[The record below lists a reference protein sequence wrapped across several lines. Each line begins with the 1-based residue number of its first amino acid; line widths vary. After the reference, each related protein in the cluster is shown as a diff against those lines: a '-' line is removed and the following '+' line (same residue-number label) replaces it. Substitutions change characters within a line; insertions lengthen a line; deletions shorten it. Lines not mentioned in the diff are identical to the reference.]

1 MHCCWHN
8 HCILLC
14 VRVRACVCMCASVCV
29 VQETRYSSFF
39 HSRERQVFSFAHNKN
54 SDAHKLSNT
63 LTHIH
68 TAKRQTIAGLV
79 CTDLPFGPPE
89 RIGALK
95 YRNFV
100 TTLSQTRTY
109 NPPDSRFSVC
119 VCVCVRF
126 CFGATLPVNCIE
138 HWVSAPLQ
146 PSSFSFWRVH
156 LIPPDVNTP
165 HYHHHGGPIPPDRQS
180 AGEGKVHACACV
192 CVRACNWNVF
202 AFVCGCALWPS

>member
-68 TAKRQTIAGLV
+68 TAQRQTIAGLV

-119 VCVCVRF
+119 
-126 CFGATLPVNCIE
+126 
-138 HWVSAPLQ
+138 
-146 PSSFSFWRVH
+146 
-156 LIPPDVNTP
+156 
-165 HYHHHGGPIPPDRQS
+165 
-180 AGEGKVHACACV
+180 ACV
-192 CVRACNWNVF
+192 CAFLFWCDIAGKLHRALSF
-202 AFVCGCALWPS
+202 GPPAAQQFFVLASASHPTRRQYPPLSSSWRPNSIRSPICWRR